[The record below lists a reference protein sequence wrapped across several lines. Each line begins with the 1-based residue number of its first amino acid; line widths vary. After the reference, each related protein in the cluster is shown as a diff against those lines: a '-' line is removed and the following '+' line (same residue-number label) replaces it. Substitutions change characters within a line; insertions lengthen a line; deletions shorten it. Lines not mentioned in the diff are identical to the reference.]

1 MSATAETASTGP
13 LTTSPHLNMLL
24 HSVLSL
30 QFNTGVSW
38 RKGVSHTVMMVIP
51 LFLMLFDSLL
61 GFSLC
66 NSLVYTYTTVIIYVY
81 IYIIMHR
88 VPKQKI
94 LRRWTRRQF
103 LALSWLLREKEVM
116 VPFLVATKFF
126 CL

>member
-13 LTTSPHLNMLL
+13 LTTGPHLNMLL

-81 IYIIMHR
+81 IYYHASCSKAENTEK
-88 VPKQKI
+88 VDKKAV
-94 LRRWTRRQF
+94 F
-103 LALSWLLREKEVM
+103 GFVLAL
-116 VPFLVATKFF
+116 
-126 CL
+126 